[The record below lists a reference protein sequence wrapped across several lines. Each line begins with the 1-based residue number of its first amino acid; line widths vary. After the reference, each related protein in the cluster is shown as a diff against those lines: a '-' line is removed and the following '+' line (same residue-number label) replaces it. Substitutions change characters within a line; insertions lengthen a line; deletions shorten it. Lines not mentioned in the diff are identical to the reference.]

1 MNEWIKYLFISSIQL
16 EFVSLWCMNIYIH
29 EWNTFLFKR
38 MKNMSMTILGD
49 VANIL
54 SFFFFLFINKIHS
67 YFYSEIN
74 VRIEATNRI
83 KKREREKNLYV
94 RTLSSISIKTR
105 RCFQHENTLGF
116 TFFFLFSS
124 PHIYDRNYCLISN
137 QLKRRQSQLS
147 SSVTITMS
155 VWLEEIR

>member
-1 MNEWIKYLFISSIQL
+1 MNEWTKYLFISSIQL

-54 SFFFFLFINKIHS
+54 SFFFFFFLFINKIHS

-83 KKREREKNLYV
+83 KKKRGKK
-94 RTLSSISIKTR
+94 SIRSYAFIDFNKDSTM
-105 RCFQHENTLGF
+105 FSAWKHTWIY
-116 TFFFLFSS
+116 FLFLVLFTS
-124 PHIYDRNYCLISN
+124 Y
-137 QLKRRQSQLS
+137 
-147 SSVTITMS
+147 
-155 VWLEEIR
+155 IRS